1 MVHFPGKYR
10 DVREKQEKL
19 VTDMLKKRLTG

>member
-19 VTDMLKKRLTG
+19 GTDMMKKRLTG